1 MARSGLCGGCTLLQT
16 WDSAY
21 FGMCLFFISETKDF
35 IMNEEIPHVDND
47 VLKVSDIKQELTKL
61 LNSFKNKEVIIDY
74 NNKDE
79 RDLFFFI
86 GENYEGLELKKLT
99 ITYDSATE
107 DLSICLPNFF
117 RNSILVYNYKLEITP
132 AEEIINEKNAEKIVK
147 EIGDRL
153 KHLN

>member
-1 MARSGLCGGCTLLQT
+1 M
-16 WDSAY
+16 
-21 FGMCLFFISETKDF
+21 
-35 IMNEEIPHVDND
+35 
-47 VLKVSDIKQELTKL
+47 
-61 LNSFKNKEVIIDY
+61 
-74 NNKDE
+74 
-79 RDLFFFI
+79 FFI

-99 ITYDSATE
+99 VTYDSATE

-147 EIGDRL
+147 EIGDKL